1 MAELDPNDIKSLVNG
16 IPSLLA
22 ISLTFS
28 MLAVESPEAAGV
40 AAAAGAGAGDGAGVV
55 TAGAAVAIPF
65 YASTLAIT
73 DYASAPAPAAPSY
86 PRSANSGTAT

>member
-1 MAELDPNDIKSLVNG
+1 MAELDPNDIKSLVKG

-40 AAAAGAGAGDGAGVV
+40 AAATGAAGAGDGSGVAI
-55 TAGAAVAIPF
+55 AGAAVAIPF
-65 YASTLAIT
+65 
-73 DYASAPAPAAPSY
+73 
-86 PRSANSGTAT
+86 